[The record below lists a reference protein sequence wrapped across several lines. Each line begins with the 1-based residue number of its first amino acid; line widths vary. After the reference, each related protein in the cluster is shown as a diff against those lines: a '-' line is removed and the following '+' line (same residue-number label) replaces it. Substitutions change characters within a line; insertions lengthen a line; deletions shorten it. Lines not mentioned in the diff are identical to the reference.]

1 MVHRIFSLITLSSF
15 DKSAVIDAEL
25 PISTESETVAHLTIA
40 RVALDTPLDRLF
52 DYLTLDAHT
61 DDIGRRVEVPFGNR
75 RLIGVLVEL
84 ADHSDLPL
92 ESLKSLHAIDR
103 SSPPLPQDLLALARF
118 VCGYYHHALG
128 AVLAMMLPPALRRT
142 ATLAKRRQV
151 FPMLAYRLTALGR
164 AEVEQIPARFT
175 ARKRLAEQILAAELA
190 WATCSTGDKA
200 VLRVWLELAWIE
212 PISHASEMPPQ
223 EAMPALT
230 DEQETVVAALRA
242 ADNGFNAFLLH
253 GVTGSGK
260 TEVYLRWVADVLA
273 RGQQVLVLVP
283 EIHLTPQLTERF
295 IRRFPDRRLISLHSN
310 LAAGERQIAWL
321 DALAGQVDIVLG
333 TRLAIF
339 TPLPRL
345 GLIIVDEEHD
355 NAYKQMEGMRY
366 SARDVAVWRARERGV
381 PVLLGSA
388 TPALE
393 SWRNA
398 KEGRYQLLGLNK
410 RAHAQAVLPKVRLI
424 DSRTDR
430 PKLGLTSVLLTALA
444 ERLQRGEQSLVF
456 INRRGYA
463 PSMLCNGCGHVFPCS
478 RCSAHLV
485 LHRSRQGYRLVCHH
499 CGLITR
505 PPEACPECGNLDLRP
520 AGQGTQRIEETL
532 AEQFPSAR
540 ILRID
545 RDTAARKGAFAA
557 MREQI
562 EAREV
567 DILVGTQIVAKGHD
581 FPHLTLVGVIGADQ
595 ALISPDFRASERL
608 FAQLMQVAGRAG
620 RAQHPGEVLI
630 QTQYPRHPLYQAL
643 QRHDYPGFAEAALRE
658 RRGADFPPYASQ
670 ALLRAEAREEEA
682 ALGFLLA
689 AREAGLALQAGVLLF
704 DPVAALMARVANRH
718 RMQLL
723 VQAGARQRLQ
733 QFLCL
738 WLPQLESLP
747 ARGVKW
753 TLDVDPI
760 DY

>member
-1 MVHRIFSLITLSSF
+1 VSEAKHFVPTLSAS
-15 DKSAVIDAEL
+15 
-25 PISTESETVAHLTIA
+25 IA
-40 RVALDTPLDRLF
+40 RIAFDTPLDRLF
-52 DYLTLDAHT
+52 DYRTVDACP
-61 DDIGRRVEVPFGNR
+61 DDIGRRVEAPFGTR
-75 RLIGVLVEL
+75 TLIGVLLEL
-84 ADHSDLPL
+84 ADATAVPL
-92 ESLKSLHAIDR
+92 ENLKSLHAIDR
-103 SSPPLPQDLLALARF
+103 STPPLPADLLALARF
-118 VCGYYHHALG
+118 FAGYYHHSLG
-128 AVLAMMLPPALRRT
+128 AVLAMMLPPALRRA
-142 ATLAKRRQV
+142 ATPAK
-151 FPMLAYRLTALGR
+151 PAEALAYRLTEAGR
-164 AEVEQIPARFT
+164 AQSEQIPKGHV
-175 ARKRLAEQILAAELA
+175 ARKTLAEKFLRGEG
-190 WATCSTGDKA
+190 TRTE
-200 VLRVWLELAWIE
+200 VLRADLTPRDKSVLRDWLKQAWVE
-212 PISHASEMPPQ
+212 PVTPSHADVQ
-223 EAMPALT
+223 TDVMPALT
-230 DEQETVVAALRA
+230 DEQAFAVAAIRA
-242 ADNGFNAFLLH
+242 AAHAFSALLLH

-260 TEVYLRWVADVLA
+260 TEVYLRLVEDSLA

-283 EIHLTPQLTERF
+283 EIHLTPQLIERF
-295 IRRFPDRRLISLHSN
+295 ARRFPGRKLVGLHSN
-310 LAAGERQIAWL
+310 LAAGERRNAWL
-321 DALAGQVDIVLG
+321 DALEGRADIVLG
-333 TRLAIF
+333 TRLAVF

-355 NAYKQMEGMRY
+355 SAYKQMEGMRY
-366 SARDVAVWRARERGV
+366 SARDVAVWRAHERKV

-398 KEGRYQLLGLNK
+398 REGRYTLLSLSK

-430 PKLGLTSVLLTALA
+430 PRQGLTTALLSGL
-444 ERLQRGEQSLVF
+444 EQRLQRGEQSLIF

-463 PSMLCNGCGHVFPCS
+463 PTLLCNGCGYVFPCT

-485 LHRSRQGYRLVCHH
+485 LHRNQSGYRLVCHH
-499 CGLITR
+499 CGLIAR

-520 AGQGTQRIEETL
+520 AGQGTQRVEETL
-532 AEQFPSAR
+532 AEHFPAAR

-557 MREQI
+557 MREQV

-630 QTQYPRHPLYQAL
+630 QTAYPRHPLYQSVM
-643 QRHDYPGFAEAALRE
+643 RHDYPGFAETALRE
-658 RRGADFPPYASQ
+658 RRGADFPPYVSQ
-670 ALLRAEAREEEA
+670 ALLRAEAREEA
-682 ALGFLLA
+682 DALGFLLA
-689 AREAGLALQAGVLLF
+689 ARDAGLTLKTGILLF
-704 DPVAALMARVANRH
+704 DPVAALMARIANRH

-723 VQAGARQRLQ
+723 VQANARQRLQ
-733 QFLCL
+733 QFIGQ
-738 WLPQLESLP
+738 WLPLLQALP
-747 ARGVKW
+747 GKGVKW
-753 TLDVDPI
+753 SLDVDPM

>member
-1 MVHRIFSLITLSSF
+1 
-15 DKSAVIDAEL
+15 
-25 PISTESETVAHLTIA
+25 
-40 RVALDTPLDRLF
+40 LF
-52 DYLTLDAHT
+52 DYLAVDAGA

-75 RLIGVLVEL
+75 RMIGVLVEL
-84 ADHSDLPL
+84 ANHSDLPP
-92 ESLKSLHAIDR
+92 ESLKPLHTIDR
-103 SSPPLPQDLLALARF
+103 ASPPLPSDLLALADF
-118 VCGYYHHALG
+118 VSGYYHHALG
-128 AVLAMMLPPALRRT
+128 AVLAMMLPPAMRRV
-142 ATLAKRRQV
+142 ATSAKPRKAL
-151 FPMLAYRLTALGR
+151 PALAYRLTEAGR
-164 AEVEQIPARFT
+164 VQAEQIPARFT
-175 ARKRLAEQILAAELA
+175 ARKRLAEQLLAAELA
-190 WATCSTGDKA
+190 CSACSAGDKS
-200 VLRVWLELAWIE
+200 VLREWLELAWIE
-212 PISHASEMPPQ
+212 PASGPGPELEAQP
-223 EAMPALT
+223 EAAMPDLT
-230 DEQETVVAALRA
+230 AEQESVLAAIRKA
-242 ADNGFNAFLLH
+242 GNAFNAFLLH

-283 EIHLTPQLTERF
+283 EIHLTPQLIERF
-295 IRRFPDRRLISLHSN
+295 AGRFPARKLISLHSN
-310 LAAGERQIAWL
+310 LAAGERRSAWL
-321 DALAGQVDIVLG
+321 DALEGRADIVLG

-355 NAYKQMEGMRY
+355 SAYKQMEGMRY
-366 SARDVAVWRARERGV
+366 SARDVAVWRARERDV

-398 KEGRYQLLGLNK
+398 KEGRYRLLGLSK
-410 RAHAQAVLPKVRLI
+410 RAHAEAVLPKVRLI
-424 DSRTDR
+424 DSRIDR
-430 PKLGLTSVLLTALA
+430 PKLGFTSVLLSALA

-463 PSMLCNGCGHVFPCS
+463 PTLLCNGCGHVFPCS

-485 LHRSRQGYRLVCHH
+485 LHRGRNGYRLVCHH
-499 CGLITR
+499 CGLIAR

-532 AEQFPSAR
+532 AEQFPAAR

-557 MREQI
+557 MREQV
-562 EAREV
+562 EARQV

-595 ALISPDFRASERL
+595 ALVSPDFRASERL

-630 QTQYPRHPLYQAL
+630 QTAYPRHPLYQAL

-689 AREAGLALQAGVLLF
+689 AREAGLSLNAGVLMF

-733 QFLCL
+733 KFLKL
-738 WLPQLESLP
+738 WLPLFETLP
-747 ARGVKW
+747 ARGIKW
-753 TLDVDPI
+753 SLDVDPM

>member
-1 MVHRIFSLITLSSF
+1 VLRAENPGPCES
-15 DKSAVIDAEL
+15 KSGG
-25 PISTESETVAHLTIA
+25 SLTIA
-40 RVALDTPLDRLF
+40 KVALDTPLARLF
-52 DYLTLDAHT
+52 DYLAVDARA

-84 ADHSDLPL
+84 TDRSDLPP
-92 ESLKSLHAIDR
+92 ESLKPLHAIDR
-103 SSPPLPQDLLALARF
+103 ISPPLPADLLALADF
-118 VCGYYHHALG
+118 VSGYYHHALG
-128 AVLAMMLPPALRRT
+128 AVLAMMLPPVMRRVT
-142 ATLAKRRQV
+142 TQTKQRKAPPA
-151 FPMLAYRLTALGR
+151 LAYCLTQAGR
-164 AEVEQIPARFT
+164 AQAEQIPARFS
-175 ARKRLAEQILAAELA
+175 ARKRLAEKLLAAEMP
-190 WATCSTGDKA
+190 WSTCSTGEKS
-200 VLRVWLELAWIE
+200 VLQDWLEQAWIE
-212 PISHASEMPPQ
+212 PASGGQVSQPEEVMPMLTAEQ
-223 EAMPALT
+223 EAVL
-230 DEQETVVAALRA
+230 AAIRA
-242 ADNGFNAFLLH
+242 AGNGFKAFLLH

-283 EIHLTPQLTERF
+283 EIHLTPQLIERF
-295 IRRFPDRRLISLHSN
+295 ARRFPARKLISLHSN
-310 LAAGERQIAWL
+310 LAAGERRGAWL
-321 DALAGQVDIVLG
+321 DALEGKADIVLG

-366 SARDVAVWRARERGV
+366 SARDVAIWRARERDV

-398 KEGRYQLLGLNK
+398 KEGRYQLLGLSK
-410 RAHAQAVLPKVRLI
+410 RAHAEAVLPKVRLI

-430 PKLGLTSVLLTALA
+430 PKLGFTSVLLSALA

-463 PSMLCNGCGHVFPCS
+463 PTMLCNGCGHVFPCP

-485 LHRSRQGYRLVCHH
+485 LHRSRNGYRLVCHH
-499 CGLITR
+499 CGLIAR

-532 AEQFPSAR
+532 AEQFPAAR

-557 MREQI
+557 MRDQV

-595 ALISPDFRASERL
+595 ALVSPDFRASERL
-608 FAQLMQVAGRAG
+608 FAQLMQVSGRAG

-630 QTQYPRHPLYQAL
+630 QTAYPRHPLYQSL

-689 AREAGLALQAGVLLF
+689 AREAGLALNAGVLMF
-704 DPVAALMARVANRH
+704 DPVAALMARVANRY

-733 QFLCL
+733 KFLKL
-738 WLPQLESLP
+738 WLPLLETLP
-747 ARGVKW
+747 AKGIKW
-753 TLDVDPI
+753 SLDVDPM

>member
-1 MVHRIFSLITLSSF
+1 MLDNTAVPDSNSSALAT
-15 DKSAVIDAEL
+15 SV
-25 PISTESETVAHLTIA
+25 SIA

-52 DYLTLDAHT
+52 DYLAPEANAA
-61 DDIGRRVEVPFGNR
+61 DIGRRVEASFGTR
-75 RLIGVLVEL
+75 SLIGVLLEL
-84 ADHSDLPL
+84 TDGSNLPP
-92 ESLKSLHAIDR
+92 ESLKNLGAIDR
-103 SSPPLPQDLLALARF
+103 TMPPLPADLLALARF
-118 VCGYYHHALG
+118 VSGYYHHPLG
-128 AVLAMMLPPALRRT
+128 AALAMMLPPALRR
-142 ATLAKRRQV
+142 AVASSKV
-151 FPMLAYRLTALGR
+151 PAAAAYRLTATGQ
-164 AEVEQIPARFT
+164 AQAGQVPARFS
-175 ARKRLAEQILAAELA
+175 ARKAFAEKLLA
-190 WATCSTGDKA
+190 GD
-200 VLRVWLELAWIE
+200 VLRAQLTPGEKSLVRDWLQHGWIE
-212 PISHASEMPPQ
+212 PAPLAVASEKGDAAP
-223 EAMPALT
+223 ELT
-230 DEQETVVAALRA
+230 EEQGLVIASFRASPNSFAAH
-242 ADNGFNAFLLH
+242 LLH

-260 TEVYLRWVADVLA
+260 TEVYLRLVADVMA

-283 EIHLTPQLTERF
+283 EIHLTPQLLERF
-295 IRRFPDRRLISLHSN
+295 ARRFPARKLVGLHSN
-310 LAAGERQIAWL
+310 LADGERRIAWL
-321 DALAGQVDIVLG
+321 DALEGRADIVLG

-355 NAYKQMEGMRY
+355 SAYKQMEGMRY
-366 SARDVAVWRARERGV
+366 SARDVAVWRARERNI

-398 KEGRYQLLGLNK
+398 KAGRYRLLSLSR
-410 RAHAQAVLPKVRLI
+410 RAHAQAVLPRVRLI

-430 PKLGLTSVLLTALA
+430 PKLGLTGALHNALA

-463 PSMLCNGCGHVFPCS
+463 PTLLCNGCGHVFPCS

-485 LHRSRQGYRLVCHH
+485 LHRDRTGYRLVCHH
-499 CGLITR
+499 CGLIAR

-520 AGQGTQRIEETL
+520 AGQGTQRVEETL
-532 AEQFPSAR
+532 AELFPEAR

-557 MREQI
+557 MRDQV

-620 RAQHPGEVLI
+620 RAHHPGEVLI
-630 QTQYPRHPLYQAL
+630 QTAYPRHPLYQAVV
-643 QRHDYPGFAEAALRE
+643 RHDYPGFAEAALRE

-670 ALLRAEAREEEA
+670 ALLRAEARDEAA
-682 ALGFLLA
+682 ALGFLHA
-689 AREAGLALQAGVLLF
+689 ARDAGLALNAGVILF
-704 DPVAALMARVANRH
+704 DPVDALMARVANRH

-723 VQAGARQRLQ
+723 VQAGARQRMQ
-733 QFLCL
+733 QFLTA
-738 WLPQLESLP
+738 WLPLLEALP
-747 ARGVKW
+747 AKAVKW
-753 TLDVDPI
+753 SLDVDPV

>member
-1 MVHRIFSLITLSSF
+1 MPDSDIPGF
-15 DKSAVIDAEL
+15 AA
-25 PISTESETVAHLTIA
+25 PIPIA
-40 RVALDTPLDRLF
+40 RIALDTPLDRLF
-52 DYLTLDAHT
+52 DYQAADACPS
-61 DDIGRRVEVPFGNR
+61 DIGRRVEAPFGSR
-75 RLIGVLVEL
+75 SLIGVLLEL
-84 ADHSDLPL
+84 ADHSTLPL
-92 ESLKSLHAIDR
+92 ASLKNLHAIDR
-103 SSPPLPQDLLALARF
+103 STPPLPADLLALARF
-118 VCGYYHHALG
+118 VAGYYHHPLG
-128 AVLAMMLPPALRRT
+128 AVLAMMLPPALRR
-142 ATLAKRRQV
+142 AAAASKA
-151 FPMLAYRLTALGR
+151 PAASAYCLTAAGR
-164 AEVEQIPARFT
+164 LQAEQIPARFS
-175 ARKRLAEQILAAELA
+175 ARKALADKLLAGELARSELSPGEKLLIRDWLKQAWVEPALLAAASVEGDAAPDLTEEQALA
-190 WATCSTGDKA
+190 IASLRESATA
-200 VLRVWLELAWIE
+200 
-212 PISHASEMPPQ
+212 
-223 EAMPALT
+223 
-230 DEQETVVAALRA
+230 
-242 ADNGFNAFLLH
+242 FNALLLH

-260 TEVYLRWVADVLA
+260 TEVYLQLVADVLA

-283 EIHLTPQLTERF
+283 EIHLTPQLMERF
-295 IRRFPDRRLISLHSN
+295 ARRFPSRKLIGLHSN
-310 LAAGERQIAWL
+310 LAAGERRNAWL
-321 DALAGQVDIVLG
+321 DALEGRADIVLG
-333 TRLAIF
+333 TRLAVF

-355 NAYKQMEGMRY
+355 SAYKQMEGMRY
-366 SARDVAVWRARERGV
+366 SARDVAVWRARERGI

-393 SWRNA
+393 TWRNA
-398 KEGRYQLLGLNK
+398 KDGRYRLLSLSK

-430 PKLGLTSVLLTALA
+430 PRQGLTSALLTALSA
-444 ERLQRGEQSLVF
+444 RLQRGEQSLVF

-463 PSMLCNGCGHVFPCS
+463 PTLLCNGCGHVFPCS

-485 LHRSRQGYRLVCHH
+485 LHRNKTGYRLVCHH
-499 CGLITR
+499 CGLIAR

-520 AGQGTQRIEETL
+520 AGQGTQRVEETL
-532 AEQFPSAR
+532 AEQFPEAR

-545 RDTAARKGAFAA
+545 RDTAARKGAFAE
-557 MREQI
+557 MRDRV
-562 EAREV
+562 EAREI

-630 QTQYPRHPLYQAL
+630 QTAYPRHPLYQSVL
-643 QRHDYPGFAEAALRE
+643 RHDYPGFAATALRE

-670 ALLRAEAREEEA
+670 ALLRAEAREEES

-689 AREAGLALQAGVLLF
+689 AREAGLGLNAGIILF

-718 RMQLL
+718 RVQLL

-733 QFLCL
+733 QFLTA
-738 WLPQLESLP
+738 WLVLLETLP
-747 ARGVKW
+747 AKGVKW
-753 TLDVDPI
+753 TLDVDPL

>member
-1 MVHRIFSLITLSSF
+1 LQ
-15 DKSAVIDAEL
+15 
-25 PISTESETVAHLTIA
+25 IA

-52 DYLTLDAHT
+52 DYRAVDACT

-75 RLIGVLVEL
+75 RLIGVMVALVEHTDVPPDNL
-84 ADHSDLPL
+84 KPL
-92 ESLKSLHAIDR
+92 LAIDR
-103 SSPPLPQDLLALARF
+103 GSPPLPSDLLALARF
-118 VCGYYHHALG
+118 VSGYYHHALG
-128 AVLAMMLPPALRRT
+128 AVLAMMLPPALRRVT
-142 ATLAKRRQV
+142 NLPRPQK
-151 FPMLAYRLTALGR
+151 TALVAVYCLTSSGR
-164 AEVEQIPARFT
+164 QHVEQIPVRFSARR
-175 ARKRLAEQILAAELA
+175 ALADKLLAGNLEGGQLLPRDRVILREWQAL
-190 WATCSTGDKA
+190 G
-200 VLRVWLELAWIE
+200 WIE
-212 PISHASEMPPQ
+212 SVALVAGIEKTDSI
-223 EAMPALT
+223 PALT
-230 DEQETVVAALRA
+230 EEQVQVLSAIREA
-242 ADNGFNAFLLH
+242 GESFNALMLH

-260 TEVYLRWVADVLA
+260 TEVYLQRVADVLG
-273 RGQQVLVLVP
+273 RGLQVLVLVP

-295 IRRFPDRRLISLHSN
+295 VRRFPARKLISLHSN
-310 LAAGERQIAWL
+310 LAAGERRSAWL
-321 DALAGQVDIVLG
+321 EALDGDADIVLG

-366 SARDVAVWRARERGV
+366 SARDVAVWRARERNI

-398 KEGRYQLLGLNK
+398 KEGRYRLLSLTR
-410 RAHAQAVLPKVRLI
+410 RAHAQAVLPQVRLI

-430 PKLGLTSVLLTALA
+430 PKQGLTGALQTALA
-444 ERLQRGEQSLVF
+444 DRLQRGEQSLVF

-463 PSMLCNGCGHVFPCS
+463 PTLLCNGCGHVFPCP

-485 LHRSRQGYRLVCHH
+485 LHRGKGGYRLVCHH
-499 CGLITR
+499 CGLIAR

-532 AEQFPSAR
+532 AEQFPEAR

-557 MREQI
+557 MREQV

-595 ALISPDFRASERL
+595 ALVSPDFRASERL

-630 QTQYPRHPLYQAL
+630 QTAYPRHPLYQSVL
-643 QRHDYPGFAEAALRE
+643 RHDYPGFAEAALRE
-658 RRGADFPPYASQ
+658 RRGADFPPYVSQ
-670 ALLRAEAREEEA
+670 ALLRAEARDEESI
-682 ALGFLLA
+682 LGFLLA
-689 AREAGLALQAGVLLF
+689 ARQAGQSLNSGVLLF

-718 RMQLL
+718 RMQMLL
-723 VQAGARQRLQ
+723 QDSARQRLQ
-733 QFLCL
+733 QFLKL
-738 WLPQLESLP
+738 WLPLLEALP
-747 ARGVKW
+747 AKGVKW
-753 TLDVDPI
+753 SLDVDPM
-760 DY
+760 DF

>member
-1 MVHRIFSLITLSSF
+1 M
-15 DKSAVIDAEL
+15 
-25 PISTESETVAHLTIA
+25 IA
-40 RVALDTPLDRLF
+40 RIALDTPLDRLF
-52 DYLTLDAHT
+52 DYLGADACAS
-61 DDIGRRVEVPFGNR
+61 DIGRRVEAPFGPR
-75 RLIGVLVEL
+75 KLIGVLLEL
-84 ADHSDLPL
+84 TDHSSLPAA
-92 ESLKSLHAIDR
+92 SLKALHAIDR
-103 SSPPLPQDLLALARF
+103 CTPPLPSDLLALARF
-118 VCGYYHHALG
+118 VAGYYHHPLG
-128 AVLAMMLPPALRRT
+128 AVLAMMLPPVLRRAGPERKT
-142 ATLAKRRQV
+142 PPAE
-151 FPMLAYRLTALGR
+151 AYRTTAAGR
-164 AEVEQIPARFT
+164 PNLEQIPARFS
-175 ARKRLAEQILAAELA
+175 ARKALAEKLLAGAVQRADLA
-190 WATCSTGDKA
+190 SNERSL
-200 VLRVWLELAWIE
+200 LRDWLEQAWIE
-212 PISHASEMPPQ
+212 PVARAVTGGTGEIGQNSSPELTIEQVQAIASFRES
-223 EAMPALT
+223 A
-230 DEQETVVAALRA
+230 
-242 ADNGFNAFLLH
+242 NAFSAQLLH

-260 TEVYLRWVADVLA
+260 TEVYLQLVADALT
-273 RGQQVLVLVP
+273 RGRQALVLVP

-295 IRRFPDRRLISLHSN
+295 ARRFPMRKLVSLHSN
-310 LAAGERQIAWL
+310 LAAGERRTAWL
-321 DALAGQVDIVLG
+321 DALEGRADIVLG
-333 TRLAIF
+333 TRLAVF

-355 NAYKQMEGMRY
+355 SAYKQMEGLRY
-366 SARDVAVWRARERGV
+366 SARDVAVWRARERAI

-393 SWRNA
+393 TWRNA
-398 KEGRYQLLGLNK
+398 KEGRYRLLTLSK
-410 RAHAQAVLPKVRLI
+410 RAHAEAVLPKVRLI

-430 PKLGLTSVLLTALA
+430 PKQGLTGALVTALS

-463 PSMLCNGCGHVFPCS
+463 PTLLCNGCGHVFPCP

-485 LHRSRQGYRLVCHH
+485 LHRTRAGFSLVCHH
-499 CGLITR
+499 CGLIAR

-532 AEQFPSAR
+532 TEQFPAAR

-557 MREQI
+557 MRDQV

-595 ALISPDFRASERL
+595 ALVSPDFRASERL

-630 QTQYPRHPLYQAL
+630 QTAYPRHPLYHAVL
-643 QRHDYPGFAEAALRE
+643 RHDYPGFAASALRE

-670 ALLRAEAREEEA
+670 ALLRADAREEEA

-689 AREAGLALQAGVLLF
+689 AREAGLAVNSALHAGVLLF
-704 DPVAALMARVANRH
+704 DPVAALMARVAHQH
-718 RMQLL
+718 RLQLL
-723 VQAGARQRLQ
+723 IQASARQRLQ
-733 QFLCL
+733 QFLQH
-738 WLPQLESLP
+738 WLPQLAALP
-747 ARGVKW
+747 AKGVKW
-753 TLDVDPI
+753 SLDVDPM